1 MDFCFIVT
9 PIQVH
14 MIQRLV
20 PLLGLDHGAL
30 GLTEEQFN
38 ALKEV
43 GTFTTTT
50 APSTVTDPSVHELLT
65 ASTDSAQSTVE
76 ESSTTETRT
85 NSTDSTS
92 TAEES
97 NESVDSASSESSTIS
112 TSTSTTSTSTSE
124 EIEENTQTTEVS
136 ESLSSSSEDPSA
148 ATSTD
153 AATESTSTTDSSTE
167 HPDNFRE
174 PKVVNESETESTI
187 VPTTTTTSTVAE
199 SSESTTT
206 EHSTENVAES
216 STAETAASTESTLA
230 AETSPSSEVAT
241 STVAV
246 NAEVTTE
253 DPSHV
258 GLVMELHNEL
268 LNFTTFVQYE
278 PEHEHFNTIPRLDS
292 IAKHLS
298 CDVLVASRSAASSV
312 SANQLSQMETTELRN
327 CLEVLGAI
335 PWPRSDIGPVW
346 RELKKKLGYHKS
358 AMKPIKREEMIK
370 LSNLLPAV
378 VHEDVDLIDVRHEHI
393 DGISIIGR

>member
-1 MDFCFIVT
+1 
-9 PIQVH
+9 

-65 ASTDSAQSTVE
+65 ASTDSALSTVE
-76 ESSTTETRT
+76 ESSTTETSDLSNSETRT
-85 NSTDSTS
+85 NSSTDSTS

-112 TSTSTTSTSTSE
+112 TSTSTTTTSTSTSE

-136 ESLSSSSEDPSA
+136 ESLSSSSEDPGA

-153 AATESTSTTDSSTE
+153 AATESTSTTESSTE

-174 PKVVNESETESTI
+174 PKVVNESEIESTI

-246 NAEVTTE
+246 SAEVTT
-253 DPSHV
+253 DV

>member
-1 MDFCFIVT
+1 
-9 PIQVH
+9 

-65 ASTDSAQSTVE
+65 ATTDSAQSTVE
-76 ESSTTETRT
+76 ESSTTESSDLSNSETRT
-85 NSTDSTS
+85 NSTTDSTS

-112 TSTSTTSTSTSE
+112 SSTSTTTTSTSTSE

-136 ESLSSSSEDPSA
+136 ESLSSSSEDPKA

-153 AATESTSTTDSSTE
+153 AATESTSTTESSTE

-187 VPTTTTTSTVAE
+187 APTTTTTSTVAE

-230 AETSPSSEVAT
+230 AETSPSSEAAT

-253 DPSHV
+253 DPSHD

>member
-1 MDFCFIVT
+1 
-9 PIQVH
+9 

-20 PLLGLDHGAL
+20 PLLGLDHAAL
-30 GLTEEQFN
+30 DLTEEQFN

-43 GTFTTTT
+43 ETFTTTA
-50 APSTVTDPSVHELLT
+50 APSTGTDPGVQELLT
-65 ASTDSAQSTVE
+65 ASTDSSPSTVE
-76 ESSTTETRT
+76 ESSTTESSDLSNSETRD
-85 NSTDSTS
+85 NSTTDSAS
-92 TAEES
+92 TAEESPS

-112 TSTSTTSTSTSE
+112 TSTASSSTSE
-124 EIEENTQTTEVS
+124 EIEENAQSTEVS
-136 ESLSSSSEDPSA
+136 ESQPSSSEDPGT
-148 ATSTD
+148 ATSTE
-153 AATESTSTTDSSTE
+153 AATESTSTTTVVPESTESSTE

-187 VPTTTTTSTVAE
+187 APTPTTTSAVAE
-199 SSESTTT
+199 ASESTTT
-206 EHSTENVAES
+206 EHSTENVTES
-216 STAETAASTESTLA
+216 STAETAASPESTLA

-246 NAEVTTE
+246 NVEVAT
-253 DPSHV
+253 DV

-278 PEHEHFNTIPRLDS
+278 PEHEHFNNIPRLDS

-298 CDVLVASRSAASSV
+298 CDVLIASRSAASSV
-312 SANQLSQMETTELRN
+312 SANQLSQMDTTELSN

-335 PWPRSDIGPVW
+335 PWPRSDIRPVW

>member
-1 MDFCFIVT
+1 
-9 PIQVH
+9 

-20 PLLGLDHGAL
+20 PLLGLDHAAL

-38 ALKEV
+38 ALDAVE
-43 GTFTTTT
+43 TFTTTA
-50 APSTVTDPSVHELLT
+50 APSTVTDPGVQELLT
-65 ASTDSAQSTVE
+65 ASTDSSPSTVE
-76 ESSTTETRT
+76 ESSTTESSDLSNSETRD
-85 NSTDSTS
+85 NSTTDSAS
-92 TAEES
+92 TAEESPS

-112 TSTSTTSTSTSE
+112 TSTASSSTSE
-124 EIEENTQTTEVS
+124 EIEENAQSTEVS
-136 ESLSSSSEDPSA
+136 ESQPSSSEDPGT
-148 ATSTD
+148 ATSTSE
-153 AATESTSTTDSSTE
+153 AITESTSTTTVVPESTESSTE

-187 VPTTTTTSTVAE
+187 APTPTTTSAVAE
-199 SSESTTT
+199 ASESTTT
-206 EHSTENVAES
+206 EHSTENVTES
-216 STAETAASTESTLA
+216 STAETAASPESTLA

-246 NAEVTTE
+246 NAEVTT
-253 DPSHV
+253 DV

-278 PEHEHFNTIPRLDS
+278 PEHEHFNNIPRLDS

-298 CDVLVASRSAASSV
+298 CDVLIASRSAASSV
-312 SANQLSQMETTELRN
+312 SANQLSQMDTTELSN

-335 PWPRSDIGPVW
+335 PWPRSDIRPVW